1 MSNTSKMDTSAV
13 FEMFETIN
21 NKLNKQANVSVEP
34 TPIDLS
40 AINVITERFGNIIE
54 EVRKPTI
61 VEHQHLHIIDIRSN
75 WFFFSWIALAV
86 IVLGLF
92 WGIANQRQTISQY
105 KDNDLKYRYIKMQ
118 GEANEEN
125 IYHIEQHFRYN
136 DSIKIIRKQVEKYEE
151 LVKEQAERLE
161 RVRRNS
167 EEAEKLRKNVELL
180 KTK

>member
-13 FEMFETIN
+13 FEMFEAIN
-21 NKLNKQANVSVEP
+21 NKLDKRTYKSVEP
-34 TPIDLS
+34 IQVDMT
-40 AINVITERFGNIIE
+40 AINVMTERLEDVI
-54 EVRKPTI
+54 KPTI
-61 VEHQHLHIIDIRSN
+61 IEYQHRHTIDKRSN
-75 WFFFSWIALAV
+75 WFFFSWVVLAV

-92 WGIANQRQTISQY
+92 WTIASQRQTISQY

-125 IYHIEQHFRYN
+125 IYHIEQHFRYD